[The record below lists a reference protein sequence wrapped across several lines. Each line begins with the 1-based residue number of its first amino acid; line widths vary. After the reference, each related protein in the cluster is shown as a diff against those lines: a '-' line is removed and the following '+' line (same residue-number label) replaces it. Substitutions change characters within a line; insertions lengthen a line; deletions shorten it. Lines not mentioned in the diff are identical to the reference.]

1 MLWTAFTVLL
11 ALWLLGIVSANTF
24 GGFIHV
30 LLVLAIALMLMRG
43 IQADRTPD

>member
-30 LLVLAIALMLMRG
+30 LLVLAIALVLMRG

>member
-11 ALWLLGIVSANTF
+11 ALWLVGIVSANTF

-30 LLVLAIALMLMRG
+30 LLVLAIALVLMRG
-43 IQADRTPD
+43 IQGDRTAD

>member
-11 ALWLLGIVSANTF
+11 TLWLVGIISANTF

-30 LLVLAIALMLMRG
+30 LLVLAIALVLMRG